1 MEEPKNNKSI
11 SQISKASKFTG
22 KNEARRHVSQN
33 KGSKFNLYLAQPR
46 QVTAA
51 QECKDDYEDDFED
64 LSDNEPEHKIFVN
77 PKFKIDQMLGCAQK

>member
-1 MEEPKNNKSI
+1 M
-11 SQISKASKFTG
+11 
-22 KNEARRHVSQN
+22 SQN